1 MDKKKFEIALKK
13 AYKYEN
19 KLKSACVDLEILF
32 EPFFNGNIAVFYQP
46 SDGLVILHDID
57 SPIATG
63 ANKNTGVKEAI
74 KNISKDPNFYI
85 NGNAF

>member
-13 AYKYEN
+13 AHKYES
-19 KLKSACVDLEILF
+19 KLKSACSDLEILF
-32 EPFFNGNIAVFYQP
+32 KPFFREEIEVFYQP
-46 SDGLVILHDID
+46 SDGFVILHDID
-57 SPIATG
+57 CSVSTG

-74 KNISKDPNFYI
+74 KNISKDANFYI